1 MANEAISNIALLYSM
16 AALSGE
22 GGSGGGSGGSGG
34 TVSVKVHATYTI
46 ESTEEARV
54 ENVGTEKDVQL
65 DFYIPRGLD
74 GKSSQWYISDG
85 KPRSAVEG
93 STDGDLIL
101 YTTGDVYKVING
113 VPVDQHLSL
122 NVGQSDGPYTYAVKA
137 GFKGSEEKF
146 QELWLASL
154 NSGYTNSILD
164 GGESDFSEFNVQNDG
179 GEGDSKIHH
188 LRVDGINE
196 LDD

>member
-22 GGSGGGSGGSGG
+22 GGSGGGSGG

-122 NVGQSDGPYTYAVKA
+122 NVGQSDSPYTYAVKA

-179 GEGDSKIHH
+179 GEGDSKTHH
-188 LRVDGINE
+188 LRVDGINK

>member
-1 MANEAISNIALLYSM
+1 MANEAIPNIALLYSM
-16 AALSGE
+16 VALAGE
-22 GGSGGGSGGSGG
+22 GSGGGSGSG

-46 ESTEEARV
+46 ESSEEARV
-54 ENVGTEKDVQL
+54 ENVGTEQDVQL
-65 DFYIPRGLD
+65 DFYIPKGLE
-74 GKSSQWYISDG
+74 GKSSQWFISDSN
-85 KPRSAVEG
+85 PRTAVEEAK
-93 STDGDLIL
+93 DGDLIL

-122 NVGQSDGPYTYAVKA
+122 NVGQSDSPYTYAVKA

-164 GGESDFSEFNVQNDG
+164 GGNSDFSGQKVQNDG
-179 GEGDSKIHH
+179 GEGDSKTHH

>member
-22 GGSGGGSGGSGG
+22 GGSGGGSGG

-164 GGESDFSEFNVQNDG
+164 GGESDFSEFNVHNDG
-179 GEGDSKIHH
+179 GEGDSKTHH

>member
-22 GGSGGGSGGSGG
+22 GGSGGGSGG

-179 GEGDSKIHH
+179 GEGDSKTHH

>member
-22 GGSGGGSGGSGG
+22 GGSGGGSGG

-101 YTTGDVYKVING
+101 YTTGDVYKVVNG

-179 GEGDSKIHH
+179 GEGDSKTHH

>member
-22 GGSGGGSGGSGG
+22 GGSGGGSGG

-65 DFYIPRGLD
+65 DFYIPMGLD

-122 NVGQSDGPYTYAVKA
+122 NVGQSDSPYTYAVKA

-179 GEGDSKIHH
+179 GEGDSKTHH

>member
-22 GGSGGGSGGSGG
+22 GGSGGGSGG

>member
-22 GGSGGGSGGSGG
+22 GGSGGGSGG

-122 NVGQSDGPYTYAVKA
+122 NVGQNDGPYTYAVKA

-164 GGESDFSEFNVQNDG
+164 GGESDFSEQQVQNDG
-179 GEGDSKIHH
+179 GEGNSKVHH
-188 LRVDGINE
+188 LKVDGINE
-196 LDD
+196 LDK

>member
-22 GGSGGGSGGSGG
+22 GGSGGGSGG

-65 DFYIPRGLD
+65 DFYIPRGLE
-74 GKSSQWYISDG
+74 GKSSQWYISDS

-122 NVGQSDGPYTYAVKA
+122 NVGQSDSPYTYAVKA

-164 GGESDFSEFNVQNDG
+164 GGE
-179 GEGDSKIHH
+179 GDSKTHH

>member
-22 GGSGGGSGGSGG
+22 GGSGGGSGG

-93 STDGDLIL
+93 STEGDLIL

-179 GEGDSKIHH
+179 GEGDSKTHH

>member
-1 MANEAISNIALLYSM
+1 MANEAIPNIALLYSM
-16 AALSGE
+16 VALAGE
-22 GGSGGGSGGSGG
+22 GSGGGSGSG

-46 ESTEEARV
+46 ESSEEARV
-54 ENVGTEKDVQL
+54 ENVGTEQDVQL
-65 DFYIPRGLD
+65 DFYIPKGLE
-74 GKSSQWYISDG
+74 GKSSQWFISDS
-85 KPRSAVEG
+85 KPRTAVEEAK
-93 STDGDLIL
+93 DGDLIL

-122 NVGQSDGPYTYAVKA
+122 NVGQSDSPYTYAVKA

-164 GGESDFSEFNVQNDG
+164 GGNSDFSGQKVQNDG
-179 GEGDSKIHH
+179 GEGDSKTHH

>member
-16 AALSGE
+16 AALGGE
-22 GGSGGGSGGSGG
+22 GGGGRSG
-34 TVSVKVHATYTI
+34 TVSVKVHAVYTV
-46 ESTEEARV
+46 ESSEQARV
-54 ENVGTEKDVQL
+54 ENVGTDQEVQL
-65 DFYIPRGLD
+65 DFYIPRGID
-74 GKSSQWYISDG
+74 GKSSQWYISENE
-85 KPRSAVEG
+85 PRTTVEG
-93 STDGDLIL
+93 SVNGDLIL

-113 VPVDQHLSL
+113 IPVDQHL
-122 NVGQSDGPYTYAVKA
+122 NIGGQGSNPYTYAVKA
-137 GFKGSEEKF
+137 GFKGSEERF

-164 GGESDFSEFNVQNDG
+164 GGISDFSEQNVQNDG
-179 GEGDSKIHH
+179 GEADSKTAH

>member
-22 GGSGGGSGGSGG
+22 GGSGGGSGG

-179 GEGDSKIHH
+179 GEGDSKTLH

>member
-22 GGSGGGSGGSGG
+22 GGSGGGSGG

-164 GGESDFSEFNVQNDG
+164 GGISDFSEFNVQNDG
-179 GEGDSKIHH
+179 GEGDSKTHH

>member
-22 GGSGGGSGGSGG
+22 GGSGGGSGG

-122 NVGQSDGPYTYAVKA
+122 NVGQSDSPYTYAVKA

-164 GGESDFSEFNVQNDG
+164 GGESNFSEFNVQNDG
-179 GEGDSKIHH
+179 GEGDSKTHH

>member
-1 MANEAISNIALLYSM
+1 MANEAISNVALLYSM

-22 GGSGGGSGGSGG
+22 GGSGGGSGG

-74 GKSSQWYISDG
+74 GKSSQWYISDS

-122 NVGQSDGPYTYAVKA
+122 NVGQSDSPYTYAVKA

-164 GGESDFSEFNVQNDG
+164 GGKSDFSGQKVQNDG
-179 GEGDSKIHH
+179 GEGDSKTHH
-188 LRVDGINE
+188 LGVDGINE

>member
-1 MANEAISNIALLYSM
+1 MANEAISSIALLYSM

-22 GGSGGGSGGSGG
+22 GGSGGGSGG

-54 ENVGTEKDVQL
+54 ENVGTEKEVQL

-113 VPVDQHLSL
+113 IPVDQHLSL
-122 NVGQSDGPYTYAVKA
+122 NVGQGDGPYTYAVKA

-179 GEGDSKIHH
+179 GEGDSKTHH

>member
-22 GGSGGGSGGSGG
+22 GGSGGGSGG

-85 KPRSAVEG
+85 KSRSAVEG

-122 NVGQSDGPYTYAVKA
+122 NVGQNDGPYTYAVKA

-179 GEGDSKIHH
+179 GEGDSKTHH

>member
-22 GGSGGGSGGSGG
+22 GGSGGGSGG

-154 NSGYTNSILD
+154 NSGFTNSILD

-179 GEGDSKIHH
+179 GEGDSKTHH

>member
-1 MANEAISNIALLYSM
+1 MANEAIPNIALLYSM
-16 AALSGE
+16 VALAGE
-22 GGSGGGSGGSGG
+22 GSGGGSGSG

-46 ESTEEARV
+46 ESSEEARV
-54 ENVGTEKDVQL
+54 ENVGTEQDVQL
-65 DFYIPRGLD
+65 DFYIPKGLE
-74 GKSSQWYISDG
+74 GKSSQWFISDS
-85 KPRSAVEG
+85 KPRTAVEEAK
-93 STDGDLIL
+93 DGDLIL

-122 NVGQSDGPYTYAVKA
+122 NVGQSDSPYTYAVKA

-164 GGESDFSEFNVQNDG
+164 GGKSDFSGQKVQNDG
-179 GEGDSKIHH
+179 GEGDSKTHH

>member
-22 GGSGGGSGGSGG
+22 GGSGGGSGG

-154 NSGYTNSILD
+154 NSGDTNSILD

-179 GEGDSKIHH
+179 GEGDSKTYH

>member
-22 GGSGGGSGGSGG
+22 GGSGGGS
-34 TVSVKVHATYTI
+34 VSVKVHATYTI

-101 YTTGDVYKVING
+101 YTTGDVYKVVNG

-179 GEGDSKIHH
+179 GEGDSKTHH

>member
-22 GGSGGGSGGSGG
+22 GESGGESGG

-46 ESTEEARV
+46 DATEEARV

-65 DFYIPRGLD
+65 DFYIPRGLE

-85 KPRSAVEG
+85 KPRSAVGG

-122 NVGQSDGPYTYAVKA
+122 SVGQSDSPYTYAVKA

-164 GGESDFSEFNVQNDG
+164 GGESNFSDQQVQNDG
-179 GEGDSKIHH
+179 GEGDNKVHH
-188 LRVDGINE
+188 LKVDGINE
-196 LDD
+196 LDE

>member
-22 GGSGGGSGGSGG
+22 GGSGGGSGG

-54 ENVGTEKDVQL
+54 ENVGTEKEVQL

-93 STDGDLIL
+93 STEGDLIL

-179 GEGDSKIHH
+179 GEGDSKTHH

-196 LDD
+196 LND

>member
-22 GGSGGGSGGSGG
+22 GGSGGGSGG

-122 NVGQSDGPYTYAVKA
+122 NVGQSDSPYIYAVKA

-164 GGESDFSEFNVQNDG
+164 GGESNFSDQQVQNDG
-179 GEGDSKIHH
+179 GEGDNKVHH
-188 LRVDGINE
+188 LKVDGINE
-196 LDD
+196 LDE

>member
-1 MANEAISNIALLYSM
+1 MANKAISNIALLYSM

-22 GGSGGGSGGSGG
+22 GGSGGGSGG

-122 NVGQSDGPYTYAVKA
+122 NVGQNDGPYTYAVKA

-179 GEGDSKIHH
+179 GEGDSKTHH

>member
-22 GGSGGGSGGSGG
+22 GGSGGGSGG

-65 DFYIPRGLD
+65 YIPRGLD

-179 GEGDSKIHH
+179 GEGDSKTHH

>member
-22 GGSGGGSGGSGG
+22 GGSGGGSGG

-46 ESTEEARV
+46 DATEEARV
-54 ENVGTEKDVQL
+54 ENVGTEQNVQL
-65 DFYIPRGLD
+65 DFYIPRGLE

-85 KPRSAVEG
+85 KPRSVVEG

-122 NVGQSDGPYTYAVKA
+122 SVGQSDNPYIYATKA

-164 GGESDFSEFNVQNDG
+164 GGESDFSNFNVQNDG
-179 GEGDSKIHH
+179 GESDSKIYH
-188 LRVDGINE
+188 LKVDGINE
-196 LDD
+196 LDE

>member
-22 GGSGGGSGGSGG
+22 GGSGGGSGG

-122 NVGQSDGPYTYAVKA
+122 NVGQNDGPYTYAVKA
-137 GFKGSEEKF
+137 GFKGSEKKF

-179 GEGDSKIHH
+179 GEGDSKTHH

>member
-22 GGSGGGSGGSGG
+22 GGSGGGSGG

-54 ENVGTEKDVQL
+54 ENAGTEKDVQL

-179 GEGDSKIHH
+179 GEGDSKTHH

>member
-22 GGSGGGSGGSGG
+22 GGSGGGSGG

-46 ESTEEARV
+46 DATEEARV

-65 DFYIPRGLD
+65 DFYIPRGLE

-85 KPRSAVEG
+85 KPRSVVEG

-113 VPVDQHLSL
+113 IPVDQHISLS
-122 NVGQSDGPYTYAVKA
+122 VGQSDGPYVYAVKA

-164 GGESDFSEFNVQNDG
+164 GGESNFSDQQVQNDG
-179 GEGDSKIHH
+179 GEGDNKVHH
-188 LRVDGINE
+188 LKVDGINE
-196 LDD
+196 LDE

>member
-22 GGSGGGSGGSGG
+22 GGSGGGSGG

-65 DFYIPRGLD
+65 DFYIPRGLE

-122 NVGQSDGPYTYAVKA
+122 NVGQNDGPYTYAVKA

-179 GEGDSKIHH
+179 GEGDSKTHH

>member
-22 GGSGGGSGGSGG
+22 GGSGGGSGG
-34 TVSVKVHATYTI
+34 TVSIKVHATYTI

-54 ENVGTEKDVQL
+54 ENVGTEKEVQL

-93 STDGDLIL
+93 STEGDLIL

-179 GEGDSKIHH
+179 GEGDSKTYH

>member
-1 MANEAISNIALLYSM
+1 MANEAISNVALLYSM

-22 GGSGGGSGGSGG
+22 GGSGGGSGG

-74 GKSSQWYISDG
+74 GKSSQWYISDS
-85 KPRSAVEG
+85 KPRSAVEE

-122 NVGQSDGPYTYAVKA
+122 NVGQSDSPYTYAVKA

-164 GGESDFSEFNVQNDG
+164 GGKSDFSGQKVQNDG
-179 GEGDSKIHH
+179 GEGDSKTHH

>member
-22 GGSGGGSGGSGG
+22 GGSGGGSGG

-46 ESTEEARV
+46 ESTEKARV

-122 NVGQSDGPYTYAVKA
+122 NVGQNDGPYTYAVKA

-179 GEGDSKIHH
+179 GEGDSKTHH

>member
-22 GGSGGGSGGSGG
+22 GGSGGGSGG

-101 YTTGDVYKVING
+101 YTTGDVYKVVNG
-113 VPVDQHLSL
+113 IPVDQHLSL

-179 GEGDSKIHH
+179 GEGDSKTHH

>member
-22 GGSGGGSGGSGG
+22 GGSGGGSGG

-74 GKSSQWYISDG
+74 GKSSQWYISDS

-122 NVGQSDGPYTYAVKA
+122 NVGQSDSPYTYAVKA

-179 GEGDSKIHH
+179 GEGDSKTHH